1 MDLSAY
7 DARGRAEKGEF
18 MQLADPVTGEPIN
31 AEDGKHPGFIVRGLA
46 SRSAQR
52 RLGAMLAK
60 MKDEQE
66 AAETAE
72 DTDGESPLEKAHE
85 ALIEQAMDYIVEAR
99 NLEVGGEPVK
109 TEDQIRRVLDMTFPQ
124 MRRNDDDQFEMVNKT
139 FAQQVIEFAE
149 DQAHFFG

>member
-1 MDLSAY
+1 MDLSVY

-18 MQLADPVTGEPIN
+18 MQLRDPFIDKPIE
-31 AEDGKHPGFIVRGLA
+31 APDGKHPGFVVRGLA

-60 MKDEQE
+60 MKETDEDGE
-66 AAETAE
+66 
-72 DTDGESPLEKAHE
+72 DGESPLEKAHE
-85 ALIEQAMDYIVEAR
+85 ALVDQAMDYIVEAR
-99 NLEVGGEPVK
+99 NLEVDGEPVK
-109 TEDQIRRVLDMTFPQ
+109 TEAQIRRVLDMTFPQ
-124 MRRNDDDQFEMVNKT
+124 MSRTDDDKWELVNKT

>member
-1 MDLSAY
+1 MDLFAY

-18 MQLADPVTGEPIN
+18 MQLRDPITNEPID
-31 AEDGKHPGFIVRGLA
+31 AKDGKHPGFVVRGLA

-52 RLGAMLAK
+52 RFGAMLAK

-66 AAETAE
+66 AAD
-72 DTDGESPLEKAHE
+72 DTEGESPLEKAHE
-85 ALIEQAMDYIVEAR
+85 ALIEQAMDYIVEPR
-99 NLEVGGEPVK
+99 NLEVDGEPVK
-109 TEDQIRRVLDMTFPQ
+109 TEAQIRRVLDMTFPQ
-124 MRRNDDDQFEMVNKT
+124 MSRTDDDKWEVVNKT